1 MLFPDFSRSSR
12 GVAWQMATQPLR
24 VWMYLQSLRSAQER
38 AAAAEQYRQQMLGLS
53 KQRLEESQKRT
64 TAEQSWREKQ
74 LRERQREAAQTL
86 GERRREFGLNYELRK
101 LALALRKA
109 QREGATTRSPFFSQ
123 MLRIYNTFPTSTV
136 LETDDKGTPTG
147 NVLTVK
153 VDPITR
159 KPLTFQQ
166 FIETYGA
173 KYKSLLT
180 GELPSTVRSGATPSA
195 LSPAPRPAVSH
206 ATSIPKTVDVGGL
219 GVGTF
224 VETTSDGR
232 PVYQF
237 PSGKKLA
244 LKPEALKKLNAKP

>member
-1 MLFPDFSRSSR
+1 
-12 GVAWQMATQPLR
+12 MAIQPLR

-64 TAEQSWREKQ
+64 AAEQSWHEKQ
-74 LRERQREAAQTL
+74 LRERQREAE
-86 GERRREFGLNYELRK
+86 ERQREFGMNYALRK
-101 LALALRKA
+101 QALALRKA

-180 GELPSTVRSGATPSA
+180 GELPGTVRSGATSSA

-206 ATSIPKTVDVGGL
+206 ATSIPKTVDVSGL

-224 VETTSDGR
+224 VETTPDGR
-232 PVYQF
+232 PVYRF
-237 PSGKKLA
+237 SSGKKLV